1 MTIPPRPV
9 LIVLHGFNSA
19 GSTEKA
25 EWLRENLPEMDV
37 RSPTYSHNPMDAM
50 RLLRAYAKEAGDS
63 LGAAPTFLGTSLGGF
78 YARRLARDYA
88 SRAVLLNPVID
99 PSITLE
105 PALGPNL
112 NFKTGERYVL
122 ERGHLQGFAAHGID
136 ETQPDPP
143 TLVLL
148 DMADELLDS
157 QATARHFEGRSGV
170 EVVRFAGG
178 EHRFTHLPQALPLI
192 RRHVQAH

>member
-1 MTIPPRPV
+1 MTVSPPPV

-19 GSTEKA
+19 GNTEKA
-25 EWLRENLPEMDV
+25 RWLREHLPEMEV
-37 RSPTYSHNPMDAM
+37 RSPTYSHDPTDAM
-50 RLLRAYAKEAGDS
+50 RQLRRCADEARDTRGD
-63 LGAAPTFLGTSLGGF
+63 APSFLGTSLGGF

-99 PSITLE
+99 PLLTLE

-112 NFKTGERYVL
+112 NFKTGERYMF
-122 ERGHLQGFAAHGID
+122 ERHHLHGFANHRINEA
-136 ETQPDPP
+136 QSDPP

-157 QATARHFEGRSGV
+157 RATSQHFKGRPDV
-170 EVVRFAGG
+170 KVVRF
-178 EHRFTHLPQALPLI
+178 
-192 RRHVQAH
+192 RRR